1 MIQTDKLPRSL
12 LSGNVSKYQFL
23 TGEDFTPEKGSPEK
37 APAVKR
43 FEYSPLGMRNA
54 LTLLKNRS
62 ILLKRKK
69 AKETVSQEL

>member
-1 MIQTDKLPRSL
+1 MLP
-12 LSGNVSKYQFL
+12 GNVSKYEFL
-23 TGEDFTPEKGSPEK
+23 TGEDFTTEKGSPEK
-37 APAVKR
+37 APTVKR
-43 FEYSPLGMRNA
+43 FEYSPLGMRTA